1 MKDLN
6 EKELMKID
14 GGMNDRPFGTSY
26 DGYPTSGGGEKKEE
40 SLLPGWLEILIAIA
54 DGAQN

>member
-6 EKELMKID
+6 EKELMEID

-26 DGYPTSGGGEKKEE
+26 DGYPSGGEKP
-40 SLLPGWLEILIAIA
+40 SNWLGEMFLIFGSDMIPW
-54 DGAQN
+54 G